1 MYGQYSNIHICGIQ
15 SAVSSRIVDNAELAE
30 HSGNKSISKF
40 IQYTGIRRRHLL
52 NKEQTVSDLST
63 YAAGILLERL
73 GWDRKDIRVLV
84 NVTQAPDLEMP
95 STAMIL
101 QKRLGIGTDCI
112 AFDVNHGCAAYV
124 VGLQIASALLQNT
137 GGKAL
142 LFTADGIYYDMPEN
156 PVPDSMLFGDGAAV
170 TAIELKDDYPFL
182 YSQNT
187 DGSRYN
193 LLYRRKNEDMVM
205 DGNAVML
212 FTLNEVA
219 DGIRSFK
226 EHFAIEDPDIDFYIP
241 HQAQGMIVNGIIDE
255 CKLPP
260 DKVLTAYAEYGNTS
274 SASLPITICHNRET
288 IQGIGR
294 ERANILLSGFG
305 TGLTWSN
312 IYLQLD
318 SEAIGDIT
326 ETDIIYDRITE

>member
-1 MYGQYSNIHICGIQ
+1 MYGRYSNIHICGIQ

-30 HSGNKSISKF
+30 KIASKSISKF
-40 IQYTGIRRRHLL
+40 VQYTGIKRRHLL
-52 NKEQTVSDLST
+52 NKGQTATDLST
-63 YAAGILLERL
+63 YAAKMLFDRL
-73 GWDRKDIRVLV
+73 GWDKNDIRVIV

-124 VGLQIASALLQNT
+124 IGLQIVSSLLQNT

-142 LFTADGIYYDMPEN
+142 LFTADGMYYDMSEN
-156 PVPDSMLFGDGAAV
+156 PNPDSLLFGDGAAV
-170 TAIELKDDYPFL
+170 TAVELKDDYPFM

-187 DGSRYN
+187 DGSRFD
-193 LLYRRKNEDMVM
+193 LLYRKKNGDMVM

-219 DGIRSFK
+219 DSIRMFK
-226 EHFAIEDPDIDFYIP
+226 DHFEIEDSLIDFYVP

-255 CKLPP
+255 CNLPA
-260 DKVLTAYAEYGNTS
+260 DRVLTAYAEYGNTS

-288 IQGIGR
+288 IRNTGKDTVKV
-294 ERANILLSGFG
+294 LLSGFG

-312 IYLQLD
+312 IYLHLD
-318 SEAIGDIT
+318 TNSIGDIA
-326 ETDIIYDRITE
+326 ESDIIYERYTK